1 MPDMIPNIDLTPIIK
16 ALVMLIAGLI
26 TYKLLPWIK
35 ARATTEQLEA
45 METATTILVFAAE
58 QMYGAGK
65 GAEKLD
71 YVVKELEKRGFTAD
85 RAAIEATVK
94 ANIEELHKPKPTV

>member
-1 MPDMIPNIDLTPIIK
+1 MANIDLTPIIE

-45 METATTILVFAAE
+45 IETATTILVFAAE
-58 QMYGAGK
+58 QSRMNNTVVDL
-65 GAEKLD
+65 EE
-71 YVVKELEKRGFTAD
+71 YVKSLNV
-85 RAAIEATVK
+85 
-94 ANIEELHKPKPTV
+94 